1 MSEQRRQI
9 LAMLAEGK
17 INADEAERLIAAL
30 ERTRDD
36 TPPQWSDSR
45 PTTRPKY
52 LRVVVDDRSES
63 EPTRVNV
70 RVPIQ
75 LLRAGVKLAS
85 LIPPRALNQANDEL
99 RRSGVPIDLTQL
111 KPEHIED
118 LIDHL
123 GDLTVDVEDPDSK
136 VHVFCE

>member
-1 MSEQRRQI
+1 MNEQRRQI

-17 INADEAERLIAAL
+17 INTDEAERLIAAL
-30 ERTRDD
+30 ERDVGDSAPAGEPGATR
-36 TPPQWSDSR
+36 R
-45 PTTRPKY
+45 VKY

-63 EPTRVNV
+63 EPARVNV

-75 LLRAGVKLAS
+75 LLRAGVRLAS
-85 LIPPRALNQANDEL
+85 LIPPQALNQANDEL

-118 LIDHL
+118 LIEHL
-123 GDLTVDVEDPDSK
+123 GDLTVDVEQSDQK